1 MSTESFGGIARFS
14 RAACASLFSLV
25 FCADFSAYA
34 FGIVAPVPVHG
45 PRVHAITTRPRH
57 KATPPVSTSASRQVS
72 RTSKAAAPRR
82 NIRAQVSK
90 AHKEPSAPPP
100 QDLVGKLSTKT
111 IAPGVEY
118 KFFRG
123 PLNINV
129 IDVNM
134 SRAAVQVRPA
144 LAGNS
149 FNQLTDVKNHA
160 KATKALAAVNANY
173 FKKDGTPL
181 GTLIIDK
188 EWVAGPLYD
197 RVSLGITNYGYVR
210 IDRVN
215 LFGTLDTSNPSAPSI
230 WVNNINQPRRHG
242 SRLILYTRRW
252 GDAVRMPYAGC
263 LVSVDRNGVVVDKR
277 TTVMPVPAGGF
288 VLSDT
293 KSGQI
298 SRLKVGDLV
307 KLNWHTRPEAWA
319 DVEQA
324 VSGGPMLIK
333 DGELYL
339 DLKAENFRKAWTG
352 RQIHART
359 AAGVTAY
366 NHLLLVTIEGP
377 HTLWDFAKFLRKLGA
392 VDAMN
397 LDGGGST
404 TMVVEGRTVTK
415 NANSFQ
421 RRVASSLAVIDASNV
436 RTVVRQDLEDYIPSC
451 DLTDFCLPE
460 TLRSSQES
468 LTDGFEL
475 PDLPAVLSPAAQPAM
490 DSAPSG
496 SPLSANP
503 VEGNLVSEADL
514 SQGVP

>member
-1 MSTESFGGIARFS
+1 LT
-14 RAACASLFSLV
+14 
-25 FCADFSAYA
+25 
-34 FGIVAPVPVHG
+34 
-45 PRVHAITTRPRH
+45 
-57 KATPPVSTSASRQVS
+57 
-72 RTSKAAAPRR
+72 PRR
-82 NIRAQVSK
+82 NAKAHGAK
-90 AHKEPSAPPP
+90 AHKEPPAPPP
-100 QDLVGKLSTKT
+100 QDLIGKLSTKT

-134 SRAAVQVRPA
+134 SKAAVQVRPA

-149 FNQLTDVKNHA
+149 FNQLADVKNHA
-160 KATKALAAVNANY
+160 RATRALAAVNANY

-215 LFGTLDTSNPSAPSI
+215 LFGTLDTSNPTAPSI

-263 LVSVDRNGVVVDKR
+263 LVAVDRAGVVVDKR

-298 SRLKVGDLV
+298 SKLKAGDLV
-307 KLNWHTRPEAWA
+307 KLTWHTRPEAWA

-339 DLKAENFRKAWTG
+339 DLQAENFRKAWTG

-366 NHLLLVTIEGP
+366 NHLLLVTIEGS

-404 TMVVEGRTVTK
+404 TMVVAGQTVTK
-415 NANSFQ
+415 NANTFQ

-436 RTVVRQDLEDYIPSC
+436 RTTERRNLDNYVPAC
-451 DLTDFCLPE
+451 DLTEFCLPE
-460 TLRSSQES
+460 TLRPLEES
-468 LTDGFEL
+468 VTNGYEL
-475 PDLPAVLSPAAQPAM
+475 PELPADFALPVQPTAE
-490 DSAPSG
+490 SAPSG
-496 SPLSANP
+496 EPLSASP
-503 VEGNLVSEADL
+503 VSDNLVSEAG
-514 SQGVP
+514 SVQSVP